1 MRQANLSDQKQ
12 SNTHISGYLKKWKN
26 KFNNFVCIIKELMSS
41 SQKYFFS
48 VSIHT
53 YISRVKSKM
62 QRLSKE
68 AIFQASPVDNEK
80 KTTFITVKVLEED
93 VKM

>member
-1 MRQANLSDQKQ
+1 
-12 SNTHISGYLKKWKN
+12 
-26 KFNNFVCIIKELMSS
+26 MSS

-80 KTTFITVKVLEED
+80 KNDFHHCQSLGRRRKNVKKKPRNYSKSNFLMERLYLFLDDKYTFIILNEWVWI
-93 VKM
+93 